1 MTNELK
7 GKVNYSVN
15 KNIAILEVDNPPVN
29 PLSSGVRAGLSEY
42 IAKANND
49 ESIEGI
55 ILTGAGR
62 SFIAGADI
70 SEFGQK
76 PDGPDLHTALKEIE
90 FSKKP
95 VLAAINGTALGGGL
109 ETALVCNYR
118 MGTDKAIVGLPEVNL
133 GLLPGAGGTQRL
145 PRLIGPSQALKM
157 MIAGTPMSAKK
168 ALQQGVI
175 DAISENSLIDDAIAF
190 LQEKIGLDLNEH
202 PKVRDKNEKV
212 LEARGD
218 DNVLSEAKAL
228 AAKTRRGQF
237 APGQIIACV
246 EAAIN
251 EDDFDIGMKKESEY
265 FLECLINPQR
275 EAMIHIFFGER
286 AASKI
291 SDIPKETPLLPIN
304 SAGIVGSGTM
314 GGGIAM
320 NFANAGIPVLVLD
333 QDEKNLKRG
342 MGVIEKNYQM
352 MVDRGRMTQEQK
364 DAVLSLIT
372 PTLSYEDLSDVDIA
386 VEAVYENLELKQEI
400 FKSLDTVTKD
410 HAILASNTSGLDI
423 DAIASSTKRPG
434 KVVGTHFFSPANVM
448 RLLEVVRGKDSSDET
463 MATVMSIGKRMGKAA
478 VVSLNAPGFIGNRML
493 AGYTY
498 QANMLLLE
506 GALPNQ
512 VDSALESFGMSM
524 GPFRM
529 MDLVGLDLGWR
540 ARKLANIETPLAN
553 KISDALCEQ
562 DRFGQKT
569 SKGFYNY
576 SEGSRAPNPAPENE
590 DIYKAISS
598 QNNIERREISD
609 QEIIDRC
616 ILALVNE
623 GARILEEGVAQRSG
637 DMDIVYINGYGF
649 PIWRG
654 GPMFYAN
661 QLGLAEVISKMSAF
675 SKLDENFWRP
685 APLLQKLAD
694 SSGAFGEAPAP
705 EERAEL
711 LSFNKAIWVVYRLKK
726 PINRY
731 LQLFFVELS

>member
-7 GKVNYSVN
+7 GKVNYTVN
-15 KNIAILEVDNPPVN
+15 GNIAILEVDNPPVN
-29 PLSSGVRAGLSEY
+29 PLSSGVRAGLAEY
-42 IAKANND
+42 IAKANED
-49 ESIEGI
+49 DAIEGI

-76 PDGPDLHTALKEIE
+76 SDGPDLHTALKDIE

-118 MGTDKAIVGLPEVNL
+118 MGTEKAIVGLPEVNL

-157 MIAGTPMSAKK
+157 MLAGTPMSAKK

-190 LQEKIGLDLNEH
+190 LQEKIGSEEH

-218 DNVLSEAKAL
+218 DNVLAEAKAL

-237 APGQIIACV
+237 APGQIISCV

-251 EDDFDIGMKKESEY
+251 EDDFDVGMKKESEY
-265 FLECLINPQR
+265 FLECLMNPQR

-291 SDIPKETPLLPIN
+291 SDIPKDTPLLPIS

-333 QDEKNLKRG
+333 QDEKNLERG
-342 MGVIEKNYQM
+342 MGVIERNYQM
-352 MVDRGRMTQEQK
+352 MVDRGRMTPEQK
-364 DAVLSLIT
+364 DMVLGLIT
-372 PTLSYEDLSDVDIA
+372 PTLSYEDLANVDIA

-400 FKSLDTVTKD
+400 FKSLDAVTKD

-423 DAIASSTKRPG
+423 DAIASSTNRPG

-448 RLLEVVRGKDSSDET
+448 RLLEVVRGKESSNET
-463 MATVMSIGKRMGKAA
+463 MATVMSIGKKMGKAA

-540 ARKLANIETPLAN
+540 ARKLADMETPLAN

-576 SEGSRAPNPAPENE
+576 SEGSRAPNAAPENE
-590 DIYKAISS
+590 PIYKEISE
-598 QNNIERREISD
+598 QNNIKRREISD

-623 GARILEEGVAQRSG
+623 GARILDEGVAQRSG

-661 QLGLAEVISKMSAF
+661 QLGLSEVINKMNDF
-675 SKLDENFWRP
+675 SELDAHFWKP
-685 APLLQKLAD
+685 APLLRKLAD
-694 SSGAFGEAPAP
+694 ESGTFGEAPAP
-705 EERAEL
+705 EDRSEL
-711 LSFNKAIWVVYRLKK
+711 LSFKNANMGGV
-726 PINRY
+726 
-731 LQLFFVELS
+731 

>member
-1 MTNELK
+1 MTNKLK

-15 KNIAILEVDNPPVN
+15 GNIAILEVDNPPVN
-29 PLSSGVRAGLSEY
+29 PLSSGVRAGLAKY
-42 IAKANND
+42 IAEANSD
-49 ESIEGI
+49 DSIEGI
-55 ILTGAGR
+55 VLTGAGR

-76 PDGPDLHTALKEIE
+76 SDGPDLHETLKEIE

-118 MGTDKAIVGLPEVNL
+118 MGTNKAIVGLPEVNL

-145 PRLIGPSQALKM
+145 PRLIGPAQALKM

-168 ALQQGVI
+168 ALDQGVI
-175 DAISENSLIDDAIAF
+175 DAISENSLMDDAIAF
-190 LQEKIGLDLNEH
+190 LKEKIGAEMH

-212 LEARGD
+212 IEARGD
-218 DNVLSEAKAL
+218 DNILAEAKAL

-251 EDDFDIGMKKESEY
+251 EDDFDVGMKKESEY

-291 SDIPKETPLLPIN
+291 SDIPKETPLLSIG
-304 SAGIVGSGTM
+304 SAGIIGSGTM

-352 MVDRGRMTQEQK
+352 MVDRGRMTKEQK
-364 DAVLSLIT
+364 DMVMGLIT
-372 PTLSYEDLSDVDIA
+372 PTLSYDDLSDVDIA
-386 VEAVYENLELKQEI
+386 VEAVYENLDLKQEI

-423 DAIASSTKRPG
+423 DAIAASTNRPE

-463 MATVMSIGKRMGKAA
+463 MATVMALGKKMGKAA

-540 ARKLANIETPLAN
+540 ARKLAKMETPLAN

-562 DRFGQKT
+562 ERFGQKT

-590 DIYKAISS
+590 AIYMEISD

-649 PIWRG
+649 PVWRG

-661 QLGLAEVISKMSAF
+661 QQGLSNVISKMVDF
-675 SKLDENFWRP
+675 SELDNNFWEP
-685 APLLQKLAD
+685 APLLKKLAEE
-694 SSGAFGEAPAP
+694 SGSFGEAPAP
-705 EERAEL
+705 ENRAEL
-711 LSFNKAIWVVYRLKK
+711 LSFKNANMGGV
-726 PINRY
+726 
-731 LQLFFVELS
+731 

>member
-463 MATVMSIGKRMGKAA
+463 IATVMSIGKRMGKAA

-661 QLGLAEVISKMSAF
+661 QLGLAKVISKMSAF
-675 SKLDENFWRP
+675 SKLDENFWKP

-711 LSFNKAIWVVYRLKK
+711 LSFNKANMGGV
-726 PINRY
+726 
-731 LQLFFVELS
+731 

>member
-7 GKVNYSVN
+7 GKVNYSTSG
-15 KNIAILEVDNPPVN
+15 NIAILEVDNPPVN

-42 IAKANND
+42 ITKANED
-49 ESIEGI
+49 DSIEGI

-70 SEFGQK
+70 SEFGQT

-90 FSKKP
+90 YSKKP

-118 MGTDKAIVGLPEVNL
+118 MGTNKAIVGLPEVNL

-157 MIAGTPMSAKK
+157 MIAGTPLSAKK

-175 DAISENSLIDDAIAF
+175 DAISENSLMDDAIVF
-190 LQEKIGLDLNEH
+190 LQEKIGSEVH

-218 DNVLSEAKAL
+218 DNVLAEAKAL

-265 FLECLINPQR
+265 FLECLMNPQR

-291 SDIPKETPLLPIN
+291 SDVPKDTPLLPIG

-320 NFANAGIPVLVLD
+320 NFANAGIPVLILD
-333 QDEKNLKRG
+333 QDEKNLERG

-352 MVDRGRMTQEQK
+352 MVDRGRMSQEQK
-364 DAVLSLIT
+364 DVVLGLIT
-372 PTLSYEDLSDVDIA
+372 PTLSYEDLSNVDIA
-386 VEAVYENLELKQEI
+386 VEAVYENLDLKQEI
-400 FKSLDTVTKD
+400 FKTLDTVTND

-423 DAIASSTKRPG
+423 DAIAASTNRPG

-463 MATVMSIGKRMGKAA
+463 MATVMSIGKKMGKAA

-493 AGYTY
+493 AGYTH

-512 VDSALESFGMSM
+512 IDSALESFGMSM

-529 MDLVGLDLGWR
+529 LDLVGLDLGWR
-540 ARKLANIETPLAN
+540 ARKLADMETPLAN

-590 DIYKAISS
+590 AIYKEISD

-661 QLGLAEVISKMSAF
+661 QLGLSEVINKMSNF
-675 SKLDENFWRP
+675 SELDKNFWEP
-685 APLLQKLAD
+685 APLLKKLAD
-694 SSGAFGEAPAP
+694 ESAAFGEAPAP
-705 EERAEL
+705 EDRSEL
-711 LSFNKAIWVVYRLKK
+711 LSFKMANMGGV
-726 PINRY
+726 
-731 LQLFFVELS
+731 

>member
-15 KNIAILEVDNPPVN
+15 ENIAILEVDNPPVN

-118 MGTDKAIVGLPEVNL
+118 MGTNKAIVGLPEVNL

-175 DAISENSLIDDAIAF
+175 DAISENSLMDDAIAF
-190 LQEKIGLDLNEH
+190 LQEKIELDLNEH

-333 QDEKNLKRG
+333 QDEKNLERG

-364 DAVLSLIT
+364 DMVLGLIT

-434 KVVGTHFFSPANVM
+434 KVVGTHFFSPANIM

-590 DIYKAISS
+590 DIYKEISN
-598 QNNIERREISD
+598 QNNIQRREISD

-661 QLGLAEVISKMSAF
+661 QLGLSEVISKMSAF
-675 SKLDENFWRP
+675 SKLDENFWKP

-705 EERAEL
+705 EERADL
-711 LSFNKAIWVVYRLKK
+711 LSFNKANMGGV
-726 PINRY
+726 
-731 LQLFFVELS
+731 

>member
-7 GKVNYSVN
+7 GKVNYTVN
-15 KNIAILEVDNPPVN
+15 GNIAILEVDNPPVN
-29 PLSSGVRAGLSEY
+29 PLSSGVRAGLAEY
-42 IAKANND
+42 IAKANEND
-49 ESIEGI
+49 SIEGI

-76 PDGPDLHTALKEIE
+76 SDGPDLHTTLKEIE

-118 MGTDKAIVGLPEVNL
+118 IGTNKAIVGLPEVNL

-157 MIAGTPMSAKK
+157 MIAGTPISAKK

-175 DAISENSLIDDAIAF
+175 DAISENSLMDDAIAF
-190 LQEKIGLDLNEH
+190 LQEKIGSNDH

-212 LEARGD
+212 LKARGD
-218 DNVLSEAKAL
+218 ENVLAEAKAL

-251 EDDFDIGMKKESEY
+251 EDDFDAGMKKESEY
-265 FLECLINPQR
+265 FLECLMNPQR

-291 SDIPKETPLLPIN
+291 SDIPKETSLLPIE
-304 SAGIVGSGTM
+304 SAGVVGSGTM

-333 QDEKNLKRG
+333 QDEKNLERG

-352 MVDRGRMTQEQK
+352 MVDRGRMSQEQK
-364 DAVLSLIT
+364 DMVMGLIT
-372 PTLSYEDLSDVDIA
+372 PTLTYDDLSDVDIA
-386 VEAVYENLELKQEI
+386 VEAVYENLDLKQEI
-400 FKSLDTVTKD
+400 FKNLDSVTKE

-423 DAIASSTKRPG
+423 DAIASSTTRPG

-448 RLLEVVRGKDSSDET
+448 RLLEVVRGRESSDET
-463 MATVMSIGKRMGKAA
+463 MATVMSLGKKMGKAA

-540 ARKLANIETPLAN
+540 ARKLAEIETPLAN

-590 DIYKAISS
+590 ALYQEIAD
-598 QNNIERREISD
+598 QNNIKRREISD

-616 ILALVNE
+616 IFALVNE
-623 GARILEEGVAQRSG
+623 GARILEEGVAQRAG

-661 QLGLAEVISKMSAF
+661 QQGLSEVMSKINDF
-675 SKLDENFWRP
+675 SSLDENFWRP
-685 APLLQKLAD
+685 APLLKKLAEE
-694 SSGAFGEAPAP
+694 SGKFGEAPLI
-705 EERAEL
+705 EDRAEL
-711 LSFNKAIWVVYRLKK
+711 LSFKTDNMGGV
-726 PINRY
+726 
-731 LQLFFVELS
+731 

>member
-1 MTNELK
+1 MANELK
-7 GKVNYSVN
+7 GKVNYTVN
-15 KNIAILEVDNPPVN
+15 GNIAILEVDNPPVN
-29 PLSSGVRAGLSEY
+29 PLSSGVRVGLSEY
-42 IAKANND
+42 INKANND
-49 ESIEGI
+49 DSIEGI

-70 SEFGQK
+70 SEFGK
-76 PDGPDLHTALKEIE
+76 KADGPDLHTTLREIE

-118 MGTDKAIVGLPEVNL
+118 MGTNKAIVGLPEVNL

-157 MIAGTPMSAKK
+157 MISGAPISGKK
-168 ALQQGVI
+168 ALEQGVI
-175 DAISENSLIDDAIAF
+175 DAISDNSLIEDAIAF
-190 LQEKIGLDLNEH
+190 LQEKIGLNEH
-202 PKVRDKNEKV
+202 PKVRDQNEKL
-212 LEARGD
+212 LEARGTE
-218 DNVLSEAKAL
+218 NVLAEAKAL
-228 AAKTRRGQF
+228 ASKTRRGQF

-246 EAAIN
+246 ETAIN
-251 EDDFDIGMKKESEY
+251 EDDFDTGMKKESEY
-265 FLECLINPQR
+265 FLECLMNPQR

-291 SDIPKETPLLPIN
+291 LDIPKETPRLPIN

-333 QDEKNLKRG
+333 QDKKNLDRG

-352 MVDRGRMTQEQK
+352 MVDRGRMSQKQK
-364 DAVLSLIT
+364 DMVMALIS
-372 PTLSYEDLSDVDIA
+372 PTLSYDDLSEVDITI
-386 VEAVYENLELKQEI
+386 EAVYENLDLKKEI
-400 FKSLDTVTKD
+400 FKTLDEVTKD
-410 HAILASNTSGLDI
+410 DAILASNTSGLDI

-434 KVVGTHFFSPANVM
+434 KVVGTHFFSPANIM

-463 MATVMSIGKRMGKAA
+463 MATVMSLGKKMGKAA

-493 AGYTY
+493 AGYTH
-498 QANMLLLE
+498 QANLLLLE

-529 MDLVGLDLGWR
+529 LDLVGLDLGWR
-540 ARKLANIETPLAN
+540 ARKLANIETPLTN

-562 DRFGQKT
+562 DRFGQKN

-590 DIYKAISS
+590 AIYNEISN
-598 QNNIERREISD
+598 QNNIVRREISD

-661 QLGLAEVISKMSAF
+661 QLGLTEVIKKISSF
-675 SKLDENFWRP
+675 SELDENFWKP
-685 APLLQKLAD
+685 AALLQKLAD
-694 SSGAFGEAPAP
+694 ESGVFGEAPVA

-711 LSFNKAIWVVYRLKK
+711 LGFKKANMGGV
-726 PINRY
+726 
-731 LQLFFVELS
+731 

>member
-7 GKVNYSVN
+7 GRVNYSVN
-15 KNIAILEVDNPPVN
+15 GNIAILEVDNPPVN
-29 PLSSGVRAGLSEY
+29 PLSSGVRAGLAEY
-42 IAKANND
+42 ISKANED
-49 ESIEGI
+49 DSIEGI

-76 PDGPDLHTALKEIE
+76 SDGPDLHTTLKDIE

-118 MGTDKAIVGLPEVNL
+118 MGTNKAIVGLPEVNL

-157 MIAGTPMSAKK
+157 MLAGTPISAKK

-175 DAISENSLIDDAIAF
+175 DAISENSLMDDAMAF
-190 LQEKIGLDLNEH
+190 LKEKIGSEAH

-218 DNVLSEAKAL
+218 DNVLAEAKAL

-237 APGQIIACV
+237 APGQIISCV

-251 EDDFDIGMKKESEY
+251 EDDFDVGMKKESEY
-265 FLECLINPQR
+265 FLECLMNPQR

-333 QDEKNLKRG
+333 QDEKNLERG
-342 MGVIEKNYQM
+342 MGVIERNYQM

-364 DAVLSLIT
+364 DMVLGLIT

-400 FKSLDTVTKD
+400 FKSLDAVTKE

-423 DAIASSTKRPG
+423 DAIAASTERPEM
-434 KVVGTHFFSPANVM
+434 VVGTHFFSPANVM

-540 ARKLANIETPLAN
+540 ARKLADMETPLAN

-590 DIYKAISS
+590 AIYKEISD
-598 QNNIERREISD
+598 QNNIQRREISD

-623 GARILEEGVAQRSG
+623 GARILEEGVAQRAG

-661 QLGLAEVISKMSAF
+661 QLGLSEVINKMSGF
-675 SKLDENFWRP
+675 SELDEHFWKP
-685 APLLQKLAD
+685 APLLKKLAD
-694 SSGAFGEAPAP
+694 ESGVFGEAPAL
-705 EERAEL
+705 EDRSEL
-711 LSFNKAIWVVYRLKK
+711 LSFKNANMGGV
-726 PINRY
+726 
-731 LQLFFVELS
+731 

>member
-15 KNIAILEVDNPPVN
+15 ENIAILEVDNPPVN

-118 MGTDKAIVGLPEVNL
+118 MGTNKAIVGLPEVNL

-175 DAISENSLIDDAIAF
+175 DAISENSLMDDAIAF

-265 FLECLINPQR
+265 FLECLVNPQR

-333 QDEKNLKRG
+333 QDEKNLERG

-364 DAVLSLIT
+364 DMVLGLIT

-434 KVVGTHFFSPANVM
+434 KVVGTHFFSPANIM

-553 KISDALCEQ
+553 KISDALCDQ

-590 DIYKAISS
+590 DIYKEISS
-598 QNNIERREISD
+598 QNNIERRDISD

-675 SKLDENFWRP
+675 SKLDENFWKP

-711 LSFNKAIWVVYRLKK
+711 LSFNKANMGGV
-726 PINRY
+726 
-731 LQLFFVELS
+731 

>member
-7 GKVNYSVN
+7 GKVNYTVN
-15 KNIAILEVDNPPVN
+15 GNIAILEVDNPPVN
-29 PLSSGVRAGLSEY
+29 PLSSGVRAGLAEY
-42 IAKANND
+42 IAKANED
-49 ESIEGI
+49 DAIEGI

-76 PDGPDLHTALKEIE
+76 SDGPDLHTALKDIE

-118 MGTDKAIVGLPEVNL
+118 MGTEKAIVGLPEVNL

-157 MIAGTPMSAKK
+157 MLAGTPMSAKK

-190 LQEKIGLDLNEH
+190 LQEKIGSEEH

-218 DNVLSEAKAL
+218 DNVLAEAKAL

-237 APGQIIACV
+237 APGQIISCV

-251 EDDFDIGMKKESEY
+251 EDDFDVGMKKESEY
-265 FLECLINPQR
+265 FLECLMNPQR

-291 SDIPKETPLLPIN
+291 SDIPKDTPLLPIS

-333 QDEKNLKRG
+333 QDEKNLERG
-342 MGVIEKNYQM
+342 MGVIERNYQM
-352 MVDRGRMTQEQK
+352 MVDKGRMTPEQK
-364 DAVLSLIT
+364 DMVLGLIT
-372 PTLSYEDLSDVDIA
+372 PTLSYEDLANVDIA

-400 FKSLDTVTKD
+400 FKSLDAVTKD

-423 DAIASSTKRPG
+423 DAIASSTNRPG

-448 RLLEVVRGKDSSDET
+448 RLLEVVRGKESSNET
-463 MATVMSIGKRMGKAA
+463 MATVMSIGKKMGKAA

-540 ARKLANIETPLAN
+540 ARKLADMETPLAN

-576 SEGSRAPNPAPENE
+576 SEGSRAPNAAPENE
-590 DIYKAISS
+590 PIYKEISE

-661 QLGLAEVISKMSAF
+661 QLGLSEVINKMNDF
-675 SKLDENFWRP
+675 SELDAHFWKP
-685 APLLQKLAD
+685 APLLRKLAD
-694 SSGAFGEAPAP
+694 ESGTFGEAPAP
-705 EERAEL
+705 EDRSEL
-711 LSFNKAIWVVYRLKK
+711 LSFKNANMGGV
-726 PINRY
+726 
-731 LQLFFVELS
+731 

>member
-15 KNIAILEVDNPPVN
+15 ENIAILEVDNPPVN

-175 DAISENSLIDDAIAF
+175 DAISENSLMDDAIAF

-333 QDEKNLKRG
+333 QDEKNLERG

-364 DAVLSLIT
+364 DMVLGLIT

-434 KVVGTHFFSPANVM
+434 KVVGTHFFSPANIM

-553 KISDALCEQ
+553 KISDALCDQ

-590 DIYKAISS
+590 DIYKEISS

-675 SKLDENFWRP
+675 SKLDENFWKP

-711 LSFNKAIWVVYRLKK
+711 LSFNKANMGGV
-726 PINRY
+726 
-731 LQLFFVELS
+731 

>member
-1 MTNELK
+1 MTQPLK
-7 GKVNYSVN
+7 GKVNYTIQG
-15 KNIAILEVDNPPVN
+15 NIAILEVDNPPVN

-42 IAKANND
+42 IQKANED
-49 ESIEGI
+49 DAVQGI

-76 PDGPDLHTALKEIE
+76 PDGPDLHTTLRDIE
-90 FSKKP
+90 FSTKP
-95 VLAAINGTALGGGL
+95 VVAAINGTALGGGL

-118 MGTDKAIVGLPEVNL
+118 IGTNNAIVGLPEVNL

-145 PRLIGPSQALKM
+145 PRLIGPSAALKM
-157 MIAGTPMSAKK
+157 MLAGTPMSAKK
-168 ALQQGVI
+168 ALHQGVI
-175 DAISENSLIDDAIAF
+175 DAISENSLLEDAIVF
-190 LQEKIGLDLNEH
+190 LQDKIGLDSH
-202 PKVRDKNEKV
+202 PKVRDKNEKII
-212 LEARGD
+212 EARGD
-218 DNVLSEAKAL
+218 INVLTEARAL
-228 AAKTRRGQF
+228 AAKTRKGQF

-251 EDDFDIGMKKESEY
+251 EDNFDDGMKKEADY
-265 FLECLINPQR
+265 FLECLLHPQR

-291 SDIPKETPLLPIN
+291 SDVPKDTPLLPIN
-304 SAGIVGSGTM
+304 SAGVVGSGTM

-320 NFANAGIPVLVLD
+320 NFANSGVPVFVLD

-342 MGVIEKNYQM
+342 MSVIERNYQM
-352 MVDRGRMTQEQK
+352 MVDRGRMLPEQK
-364 DAVLSLIT
+364 DAVMNLIT
-372 PTLSYEDLSDVDIA
+372 PTLRYEDLSEVDIA
-386 VEAVYENLELKQEI
+386 VEAVYENLALKQEI
-400 FKSLDTVTKD
+400 FKSLDMHIND
-410 HAILASNTSGLDI
+410 NAILASNTSGLDI
-423 DAIASSTKRPG
+423 DAIASVTNRPE
-434 KVVGTHFFSPANVM
+434 KVVGTHFFSPANIM
-448 RLLEVVRGKDSSDET
+448 RLLEVVKGEVSSNET

-493 AGYTY
+493 FGYTY

-512 VDSALESFGMSM
+512 VDNALESFGMSM

-540 ARKLANIETPLAN
+540 ARKLAELDTPLAN
-553 KISDALCEQ
+553 KISDALCELE
-562 DRFGQKT
+562 RFGQKNG
-569 SKGFYNY
+569 KGFYNY
-576 SEGSRAPNPAPENE
+576 SEGSRAPNPAPENQ
-590 DIYKAISS
+590 DIYESISN
-598 QNNIERREISD
+598 QNNIVRREISD

-623 GARILEEGVAQRSG
+623 GAQILAEGVAQRSG

-661 QLGLAEVISKMSAF
+661 KLGLDKVIKKLNEFSAM
-675 SKLDENFWRP
+675 DHNFWKP
-685 APLLQKLAD
+685 APLLEKLAAE
-694 SSGAFGEAPAP
+694 GQFFGEAP
-705 EERAEL
+705 EIEKRDKK
-711 LSFNKAIWVVYRLKK
+711 LSFKQSKNMGGV
-726 PINRY
+726 
-731 LQLFFVELS
+731 

>member
-7 GKVNYSVN
+7 GKVNYTVN
-15 KNIAILEVDNPPVN
+15 GNIAILEVDNPPVN
-29 PLSSGVRAGLSEY
+29 PLSSGVRAGLAEY
-42 IAKANND
+42 IAKANED
-49 ESIEGI
+49 DAIEGI

-76 PDGPDLHTALKEIE
+76 SDGPDLHTALKDIE

-118 MGTDKAIVGLPEVNL
+118 MGTEKAIVGLPEVNL

-157 MIAGTPMSAKK
+157 MLAGTPMSAKK

-190 LQEKIGLDLNEH
+190 LQEKIGSEEH

-218 DNVLSEAKAL
+218 DNVLAEAKAL

-237 APGQIIACV
+237 APGQIISCV

-251 EDDFDIGMKKESEY
+251 EDDFDVGMKKESEY
-265 FLECLINPQR
+265 FLECLMNPQR

-291 SDIPKETPLLPIN
+291 SDIPKDTPLLPIS

-333 QDEKNLKRG
+333 QDEKNLERG
-342 MGVIEKNYQM
+342 MGVIERNYQM
-352 MVDRGRMTQEQK
+352 MVDRGRMTPEQK
-364 DAVLSLIT
+364 DMVLGLIT
-372 PTLSYEDLSDVDIA
+372 PTLSYEDLANVDIA

-400 FKSLDTVTKD
+400 FKSLDAVTKD

-423 DAIASSTKRPG
+423 DAIAASTNRPG

-448 RLLEVVRGKDSSDET
+448 RLLEVVRGKESSNET
-463 MATVMSIGKRMGKAA
+463 MATVMSIGKKMGKAA

-540 ARKLANIETPLAN
+540 ARKLADMETPLAN

-576 SEGSRAPNPAPENE
+576 SEGSRAPNAAPENE
-590 DIYKAISS
+590 PIYKEISE

-661 QLGLAEVISKMSAF
+661 QLGLSEVINKMNDF
-675 SKLDENFWRP
+675 SELDAHFWKP
-685 APLLQKLAD
+685 APLLKKLAD
-694 SSGAFGEAPAP
+694 ESGTFGEAPAP
-705 EERAEL
+705 EDRSEL
-711 LSFNKAIWVVYRLKK
+711 LSFKNANMGGV
-726 PINRY
+726 
-731 LQLFFVELS
+731 

>member
-1 MTNELK
+1 MTNQLK
-7 GKVNYSVN
+7 GKVNY
-15 KNIAILEVDNPPVN
+15 KIEGNIAILEVDNPPVN
-29 PLSSGVRAGLSEY
+29 PLSSGVRAGLADS
-42 IAKANND
+42 ILKANSD
-49 ESIEGI
+49 ETVEGI

-76 PDGPDLHTALKEIE
+76 ADGPDLHTTLRDIE

-95 VLAAINGTALGGGL
+95 VVAAINGTALGGGL

-118 MGTDKAIVGLPEVNL
+118 VASNNAIVGLPEVNL

-157 MIAGTPMSAKK
+157 MLAGTPISAKK

-175 DAISENSLIDDAIAF
+175 DAISENSLIEDAILF
-190 LQEKIGLDLNEH
+190 LQDKISLDKH
-202 PKVRDKNEKV
+202 PKVRDKNDK
-212 LEARGD
+212 LIEARGD
-218 DNVLSEAKAL
+218 NNVLAEARAL

-251 EDDFDIGMKKESEY
+251 EDNFDDGMKKEADY
-265 FLECLINPQR
+265 FLECLVNPQR

-291 SDIPKETPLLPIN
+291 SDIPKETPLHKIQT
-304 SAGIVGSGTM
+304 AGIVGSGTM

-320 NFANAGIPVLVLD
+320 LFANAGIPVLVLD
-333 QDEKNLKRG
+333 QDENNLNRG

-352 MVDRGRMTQEQK
+352 MVDRSRMSSDQK
-364 DAVLSLIT
+364 DVVMNLIT
-372 PTLSYEDLSDVDIA
+372 PTLTYEDLANVDIV
-386 VEAVYENLELKQEI
+386 VEAVYENLDLKQEI
-400 FKSLDTVTKD
+400 FKSLDAHTNKK
-410 HAILASNTSGLDI
+410 AILASNTSGLDI
-423 DAIASSTKRPG
+423 DAIASATNRPEN
-434 KVVGTHFFSPANVM
+434 VVGTHFFSPANIM
-448 RLLEVVRGKDSSDET
+448 RLLEVVRGQESSDET
-463 MATVMSIGKRMGKAA
+463 MATVMALGKRMKKAS

-493 AGYTY
+493 SGYTY

-512 VDSALESFGMSM
+512 VDNALESFGMSM

-540 ARKLANIETPLAN
+540 ARKLANIESPLVN
-553 KISDALCEQ
+553 KISDELCEQ
-562 DRFGQKT
+562 DRFGQKNA
-569 SKGFYNY
+569 KGFYNY

-590 DIYKAISS
+590 DIYKAVSEKH
-598 QNNIERREISD
+598 NFVRRDVSD

-623 GARILEEGVAQRSG
+623 GAQILAEGVAQRSG

-661 QLGLAEVISKMSAF
+661 KLGLEEVTKRISEFAKS
-675 SKLDENFWRP
+675 DEKFWKISP
-685 APLLQKLAD
+685 ILTKLA
-694 SSGAFGEAPAP
+694 SEGLFFGEAPEKDQREAK
-705 EERAEL
+705 
-711 LSFNKAIWVVYRLKK
+711 LSFNDSKNMGGV
-726 PINRY
+726 
-731 LQLFFVELS
+731 

>member
-1 MTNELK
+1 MTTELK
-7 GKVNYSVN
+7 GKINYTT
-15 KNIAILEVDNPPVN
+15 KGNIAILEVDNPPVN

-42 IAKANND
+42 IKKANED
-49 ESIEGI
+49 DVIEGI

-76 PDGPDLHTALKEIE
+76 PDGPDLHTALREIE
-90 FSKKP
+90 FSVKP

-118 MGTDKAIVGLPEVNL
+118 MGTNKAIVGLPEVNL

-145 PRLIGPSQALKM
+145 PRLIGPSQALKVM
-157 MIAGTPMSAKK
+157 LAGTPMSAKQ
-168 ALQQGVI
+168 ALQLGVI
-175 DAISENSLIDDAIAF
+175 DAISENSLIEDAIQF
-190 LQEKIGLDLNEH
+190 LHDKIGMDSH
-202 PKVRDKNEKV
+202 PKVRDKNKKV
-212 LEARGD
+212 IAARGD
-218 DNVLSEAKAL
+218 QNILAEARAL
-228 AAKTRRGQF
+228 AAKTRKGQF

-251 EDDFDIGMKKESEY
+251 EENFDDGMKKEAAY
-265 FLECLINPQR
+265 FLECLVHPQR

-291 SDIPKETPLLPIN
+291 SDIPKETPLHPIEA
-304 SAGIVGSGTM
+304 AGVVGSGTM

-320 NFANAGIPVLVLD
+320 LFANAGIPVLVLD
-333 QDEKNLKRG
+333 QDEDNLKRG

-352 MVDRGRMTQEQK
+352 MVDRSRMSAEQK
-364 DAVLSLIT
+364 DAVMGLIT
-372 PTLSYEDLSDVDIA
+372 PTLTYEDLSDVDIV
-386 VEAVYENLELKQEI
+386 VEAVYENLDLKKEI
-400 FKSLDTVTKD
+400 FRSLDAHTNEN
-410 HAILASNTSGLDI
+410 AILASNTSGLDI
-423 DAIASSTKRPG
+423 DAIASSTNRPG
-434 KVVGTHFFSPANVM
+434 KVVGTHFFSPANIM
-448 RLLEVVRGKDSSDET
+448 RLLEVVRGEESSDET
-463 MATVMSIGKRMGKAA
+463 MATVMALGKKMKKAS

-493 AGYTY
+493 SGYTQ

-506 GALPNQ
+506 GALPHQ
-512 VDSALESFGMSM
+512 VDNALESFGMSM

-540 ARKLANIETPLAN
+540 ARKLANIESPLAN
-553 KISDALCEQ
+553 KIGDELCEQ
-562 DRFGQKT
+562 DRFGQKNA
-569 SKGFYNY
+569 KGFYNY

-590 DIYKAISS
+590 AVYLSMS
-598 QNNIERREISD
+598 EMNGFVRRDISD

-623 GARILEEGVAQRSG
+623 GAKILDEGVAQRSS

-661 QLGLAEVISKMSAF
+661 QLGLNEVIQKINSFAA
-675 SKLDENFWRP
+675 LDADFWKP

-694 SSGAFGEAPAP
+694 GNGAFGDAP
-705 EERAEL
+705 EMSERKAK
-711 LSFNKAIWVVYRLKK
+711 LSFGDSKNMGGV
-726 PINRY
+726 
-731 LQLFFVELS
+731 

>member
-15 KNIAILEVDNPPVN
+15 ENIAILEVDNPPVN

-118 MGTDKAIVGLPEVNL
+118 MGTNKAIVGLPEVNL

-175 DAISENSLIDDAIAF
+175 DAISENSLMDDAIAF

-333 QDEKNLKRG
+333 QDEKNLERG

-364 DAVLSLIT
+364 DMVLGLIT

-386 VEAVYENLELKQEI
+386 VEAVYENLKLKQEI

-434 KVVGTHFFSPANVM
+434 KVVGTHFFSPANIM

-590 DIYKAISS
+590 DIYKEISS

-675 SKLDENFWRP
+675 SKLDENFWKP

-711 LSFNKAIWVVYRLKK
+711 LSFNKANMGGV
-726 PINRY
+726 
-731 LQLFFVELS
+731 

>member
-15 KNIAILEVDNPPVN
+15 ENIAILEVDNPPVN

-118 MGTDKAIVGLPEVNL
+118 MGTNKAIVGLPEVNL

-175 DAISENSLIDDAIAF
+175 DAISENSLMDDAIAF

-333 QDEKNLKRG
+333 QDEKNLERG

-364 DAVLSLIT
+364 DMVLGLIT

-423 DAIASSTKRPG
+423 DAIASATKRPG
-434 KVVGTHFFSPANVM
+434 KVVGTHFFSPANIM

-576 SEGSRAPNPAPENE
+576 SDGSRAPNPAPENE
-590 DIYKAISS
+590 DIYKEISS

-675 SKLDENFWRP
+675 SKLDENFWKP

-711 LSFNKAIWVVYRLKK
+711 LNFNKANMGGV
-726 PINRY
+726 
-731 LQLFFVELS
+731 